1 MRTLSPL
8 DQMLYFV
15 MMMLSKWLYF
25 FIITHYSSHYYS
37 NCDGCISFD
46 LQLSNFGL
54 DVDELKKT
62 SVRRTYQAWLEDWE
76 IELLQVNDCVAEAH
90 ILEKY
95 KDFVFYDLDTQ
106 KTFKVWGGNL
116 KFHRGSHRTGVS
128 KGRGLVCIN
137 EDGDEEGWVL
147 NEEVVELIG
156 SYRQAD
162 GIEVIHKEVDAGEE

>member
-1 MRTLSPL
+1 M
-8 DQMLYFV
+8 
-15 MMMLSKWLYF
+15 
-25 FIITHYSSHYYS
+25 
-37 NCDGCISFD
+37 
-46 LQLSNFGL
+46 QLSNFGL

-62 SVRRTYQAWLEDWE
+62 NVDRVYHAWLEDWE
-76 IELLQVNDCVAEAH
+76 IELLQVNDCVTETR

-95 KDFVFYDLDTQ
+95 KDLVFHDPDTQ

-116 KFHRGSHRTGVS
+116 EFHRGSRRTGVS
-128 KGRGLVCIN
+128 KGWGLVCIN

-147 NEEVVELIG
+147 NQEVVELIG